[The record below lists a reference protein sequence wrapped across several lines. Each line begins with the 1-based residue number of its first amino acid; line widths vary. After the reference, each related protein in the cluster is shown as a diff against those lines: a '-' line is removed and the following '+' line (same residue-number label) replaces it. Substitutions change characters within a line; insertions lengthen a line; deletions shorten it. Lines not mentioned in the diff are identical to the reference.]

1 MTRGLNH
8 HHHDPN
14 EKIRGVAE
22 RKRRGR
28 RERKENG
35 ISRDRDGEGEK
46 VNVYRMR
53 IIKQKSLSFF
63 YLFDERKTLF

>member
-1 MTRGLNH
+1 M
-8 HHHDPN
+8 
-14 EKIRGVAE
+14 IRTKKFEGWRRE
-22 RKRRGR
+22 RE

-35 ISRDRDGEGEK
+35 TSKDRDGEGEK

-63 YLFDERKTLF
+63 YLFDERKTSF